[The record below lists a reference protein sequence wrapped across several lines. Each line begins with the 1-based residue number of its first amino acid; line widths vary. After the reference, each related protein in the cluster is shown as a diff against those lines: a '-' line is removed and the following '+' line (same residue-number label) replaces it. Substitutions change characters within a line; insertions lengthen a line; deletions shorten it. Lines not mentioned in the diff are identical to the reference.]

1 MTLQPSGP
9 HGRGQTQGKNE
20 KTKQNKPTTKTN
32 HLYLNIFFSLTSQLK
47 KTKCMIM
54 CS

>member
-20 KTKQNKPTTKTN
+20 KTKQTNNKNKPFIFK
-32 HLYLNIFFSLTSQLK
+32 HFLFSNITVEK
-47 KTKCMIM
+47 N
-54 CS
+54 

>member
-20 KTKQNKPTTKTN
+20 KNKTKQTNNKNKPFIFK
-32 HLYLNIFFSLTSQLK
+32 HFLFSNITVEK
-47 KTKCMIM
+47 N
-54 CS
+54 